1 MARRDAARGT
11 RRRTAFR
18 AMVLATAV
26 WTTACTTLGPDYEEP
41 QVEWLQQ
48 WQSDLYGQ
56 AGRGQQGET
65 DLRFWW
71 RTFNDPVLNGLI
83 DTARRENPSLR
94 IAGLRILEARAAL
107 GIAGAT
113 QYPQLQQ
120 IGAGATYVDRR
131 ERDGSSGDR
140 DLQYGAYRASLDV
153 VWELDFW
160 GRFRR
165 GVESAEAGFFASI
178 TNQQDVQVLLA
189 AQVADLYY
197 GYRTTLLRIDIA
209 RQNADIQKRSLEIT
223 ERLHRS
229 GQESEL
235 DLQQAKAQYL
245 GTLAIIPDLEGSAV
259 RLRNALA
266 AILARKPGDLPELD
280 GVGGPLPRVTPVAL
294 GDVPAQLLMRRRDV
308 RTAAWRVAAQSAQI
322 GIAQADLYPAISLL
336 GNLSWTSDSLSGSPS
351 VRGFSV
357 GPALTWNIFDYGRI
371 RNNVRL
377 QDARLQQTI
386 EAFQDSALQAAREID
401 DAAVTVVK
409 TGEQQAPLSG
419 AARAA
424 ERSLSLAN
432 TQYQEGYAD
441 FERVLDAQ
449 RVLFTQME
457 RELLNQGAHI
467 SAVITLYKAVGG
479 GWADMTTEQM
489 LSPRV
494 REAME
499 NRTNWGDLLTA
510 PLPVQAADA
519 QRKTEEK
526 GSGE

>member
-1 MARRDAARGT
+1 MALAAK
-11 RRRTAFR
+11 TA
-18 AMVLATAV
+18 AIVATTLLA
-26 WTTACTTLGPDYEEP
+26 ACTTLGPDYQEP
-41 QVEWLQQ
+41 DVAWLQH

-56 AGRGQQGET
+56 AAKGQDAV

-83 DTARRENPSLR
+83 ETARRENPTLR

-107 GIAGAT
+107 GIASSN

-131 ERDGSSGDR
+131 QDGNDAH
-140 DLQYGAYRASLDV
+140 YTAYRASLDA

-165 GVESAEAGFFASI
+165 GVESAEAGFFGSI

-209 RQNADIQKRSLEIT
+209 RQNAAIQKRSLEIT
-223 ERLHRS
+223 QRLHSS

-245 GTLAIIPDLEGSAV
+245 GTLAVIPDLEGSAV
-259 RLRNALA
+259 RLRNAMASL
-266 AILARKPGDLPELD
+266 LARKPGDVPELD
-280 GVGGPLPRVTPVAL
+280 GVKGPLPTVTPVAI
-294 GDVPAQLLMRRRDV
+294 GDVPAKLLMRRRDV
-308 RTAAWRVAAQSAQI
+308 RTAAWGVAAQSAQI
-322 GIAQADLYPAISLL
+322 GIAEADLYPAISLL
-336 GNLSWTSDSLSGSPS
+336 GSLSWTSDTLSGSPS
-351 VRGFSV
+351 VRGFSI

-386 EAFQDSALQAAREID
+386 EAFQNSALQAAREID
-401 DAAVTVVK
+401 DAAITVVK
-409 TGEQQAPLSG
+409 TAEQQAPLSG

-424 ERSLSLAN
+424 ERSLSLAT

-449 RVLFTQME
+449 RVMFSQTE
-457 RELLNQGAHI
+457 RELINQGAHI

-479 GWADMTTEQM
+479 GWVDMTGEQM
-489 LSPRV
+489 VSQPV
-494 REAME
+494 RETME
-499 NRTNWGDLLTA
+499 SRTNWGDLITA
-510 PLPVQAADA
+510 PLPVAPQDAAA
-519 QRKTEEK
+519 QG

>member
-1 MARRDAARGT
+1 MVLH
-11 RRRTAFR
+11 RRRTA
-18 AMVLATAV
+18 LATKIAAIV
-26 WTTACTTLGPDYEEP
+26 ATTLLAACTTLGPDYEEP
-41 QVEWLQQ
+41 EVEWLQH

-56 AGRGQQGET
+56 AGQAQHDEV

-71 RTFNDPVLNGLI
+71 RTFNDPILNGLI

-107 GIAGAT
+107 GIAGST
-113 QYPQLQQ
+113 RYPQLQQ

-131 ERDGSSGDR
+131 EKDGSSGDR
-140 DLQYGAYRASLDV
+140 DVDYTAYRASLDV

-160 GRFRR
+160 GRFQR
-165 GVESAEAGFFASI
+165 GIESAQAGFFASI

-209 RQNADIQKRSLEIT
+209 RNNASIQKRSLEIT
-223 ERLHRS
+223 ERLHSS

-235 DLQQAKAQYL
+235 DLQQAKALYL
-245 GTLAIIPDLEGSAV
+245 GTLAVIPELEGTAV

-266 AILARKPGDLPELD
+266 ALLARKPGDVPELD
-280 GVGGPLPRVTPVAL
+280 GIKGPLPTVTPVAI
-294 GDVPAQLLMRRRDV
+294 GDVPAKLLMRRRDV
-308 RTAAWRVAAQSAQI
+308 RTAAWTVAAQSAQI
-322 GIAQADLYPAISLL
+322 GIAQADLYPSISLL
-336 GNLSWTSDSLSGSPS
+336 GSLSWTSDTLSGSPS

-377 QDARLQQTI
+377 QDARLQQAI
-386 EAFQDSALQAAREID
+386 EGFQNSALQAAREID

-409 TGEQQAPLSG
+409 TGQQQAPLSG

-424 ERSLSLAN
+424 ERSLSLAT

-479 GWADMTTEQM
+479 GWVDMTSEQM
-489 LSPRV
+489 LSERV
-494 REAME
+494 RDTME
-499 NRTNWGDLLTA
+499 SRTNWGDLLTA
-510 PLPVQAADA
+510 PLPTDPQAPPPERNGGA
-519 QRKTEEK
+519 K
-526 GSGE
+526 